1 MSKKYGPVF
10 TVYMGGKKV
19 VVLAGYKTVKQAL
32 VQHAEAFGQREPILI
47 TQESNKE
54 HGKDGRKF
62 CSVWLVH
69 EQTGACT
76 ACTCRTGR
84 HPGSQGAR

>member
-1 MSKKYGPVF
+1 
-10 TVYMGGKKV
+10 MGAKKV

-32 VQHAEAFGQREPILI
+32 VQHADAFGQRELMLI
-47 TQESNKE
+47 MQESNKQ
-54 HGKDGRKF
+54 HGKDGKF

-76 ACTCRTGR
+76 CRTGR